1 VAFQGADQVQMRPSS
16 VDWK

>member
-1 VAFQGADQVQMRPSS
+1 VAFQGADQVQLCPSS